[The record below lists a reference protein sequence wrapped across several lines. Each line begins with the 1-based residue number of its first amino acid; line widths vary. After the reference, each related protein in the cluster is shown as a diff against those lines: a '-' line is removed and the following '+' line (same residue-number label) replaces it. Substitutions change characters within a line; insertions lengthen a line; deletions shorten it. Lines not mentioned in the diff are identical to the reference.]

1 MVSLPSSGQREEAA
15 LRALEEERE
24 KEEKRRR
31 QAETKADLDHSLKL
45 KMKKKVTISTP
56 VYSVN
61 VKTAEM

>member
-1 MVSLPSSGQREEAA
+1 MVTLPSSGQREEAA

-45 KMKKKVTISTP
+45 KMKKKVTLSNNIFQCTKSMRN
-56 VYSVN
+56 S
-61 VKTAEM
+61 